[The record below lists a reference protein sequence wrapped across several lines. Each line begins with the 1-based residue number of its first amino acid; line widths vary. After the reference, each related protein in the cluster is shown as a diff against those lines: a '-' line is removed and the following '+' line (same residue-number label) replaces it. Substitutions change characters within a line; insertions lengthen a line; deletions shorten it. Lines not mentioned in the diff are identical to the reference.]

1 MTNLTYIKS
10 IAEDHDRIYFNEFLY
25 FQKELQAKWLH
36 EPIGQRL
43 TRSTIK
49 FSKQIIFSEI
59 VFKSDEITYEE
70 TFEFKNRY
78 TK

>member
-1 MTNLTYIKS
+1 MTNINYIKS
-10 IAEDHDRIYFNEFLY
+10 VAEDHDRIYFNEFLY
-25 FQKELQAKWLH
+25 FQKELQVELLH

-49 FSKQIIFSEI
+49 FFRQIIFSEI
-59 VFKSDEITYEE
+59 IFKSDEITYDE